1 MNLDSVKEK
10 LGELLADKFKE
21 QDYQDCFLVDI
32 SISKSARVQVFVDCE
47 SGLNLATC
55 GKLSRYLEKWLDES
69 LVLGEKYT
77 LEVSSPGVERPLIK
91 RQYPKNI
98 GRKIRVKKK
107 DGEVIEGKLEA
118 VNEKGIIVEVQLS
131 KKEIKSLDIT
141 FEEINESIIIVSF

>member
-10 LGELLADKFKE
+10 LEGLLADKFQE
-21 QDYQDCFLVDI
+21 EDYQDCFLVDI
-32 SISKSARVQVFVDCE
+32 SISKSARVQVFLDCD

-69 LVLGEKYT
+69 LVLGEKYI

-107 DGEVIEGKLEA
+107 DGEVIDGKLEA
-118 VNEKGIIVEVQLS
+118 VSEKGIQVELQLS
-131 KKEIKSLDIT
+131 KKEVKSLDIT